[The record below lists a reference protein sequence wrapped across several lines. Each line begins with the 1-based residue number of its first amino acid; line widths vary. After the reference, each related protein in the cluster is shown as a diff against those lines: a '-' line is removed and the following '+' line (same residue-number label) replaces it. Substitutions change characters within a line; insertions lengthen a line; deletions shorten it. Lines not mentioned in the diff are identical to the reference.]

1 MAYSGTHSLALH
13 LSGPGYTA
21 IQTSNVSGV
30 GPGAQ
35 IVYHVYTPGNVA
47 VVVQPYVQD
56 WSYRE
61 NFVGGSTSLY
71 RAAGWITVTAI
82 IPSGTQVRAIGL
94 QVGGLA
100 GTPTIEVDDLLWP

>member
-1 MAYSGTHSLALH
+1 
-13 LSGPGYTA
+13 
-21 IQTSNVSGV
+21 
-30 GPGAQ
+30 
-35 IVYHVYTPGNVA
+35 